1 MNNDMNL
8 NRDRDTEETKN
19 TPAERKMP
27 SEKKLAGTKTEKNLM
42 TAAANEAIAQTKY
55 ELYSGAAYEEGL
67 ATVGDTLW
75 DIAHQEREHAE
86 IFYDYLDKIG
96 TTKENLAT
104 AIGAETYEAE
114 SMYPEFARIAQEEGF
129 DEIARKFGMIGT
141 IEKNHKDI
149 LKNTLTELSDGTLY
163 GKAPDNARWFCT
175 NCGYIAEGPDAPNRC
190 PVCSYGKGYFLRYDV
205 N

>member
-19 TPAERKMP
+19 THAERKMP

-163 GKAPDNARWFCT
+163 GKAPENARWFCT
-175 NCGYIAEGPDAPNRC
+175 NCGYVAEGPDAPDRC